1 MPRII
6 DVPKKCRAAAR
17 LSAHLS
23 FRGVILTKV
32 NPQFSFSIFHLIS
45 EFFLPQDE
53 SLTPGEHP
61 HRYFHLSPTAHL
73 HHAWEGGTSS
83 LRDQNYPL
91 MGVNSKLCF
100 LHSVAFDFQRSCY
113 LSERLSPTTQNFW
126 LFTFLFPLWSLTVYV
141 EVQEPNVKKF
151 CSLHPCCGSACGS
164 EYILATPRKIFI

>member
-1 MPRII
+1 MPHVTG
-6 DVPKKCRAAAR
+6 VPKSTG
-17 LSAHLS
+17 LSACPSLRDV
-23 FRGVILTKV
+23 FLTWI
-32 NPQFSFSIFHLIS
+32 NAQFSVSFLNS
-45 EFFLPQDE
+45 FLPQDE

-61 HRYFHLSPTAHL
+61 HRYFRLSPTAHL

-83 LRDQNYPL
+83 LRDQNYLL
-91 MGVNSKLCF
+91 MGINSKLCF

-151 CSLHPCCGSACGS
+151 CSLRPCCGSACGS